1 LYRRIRRLGFYV
13 RIHGYEYLIADDK
26 RILALLF
33 LEPWTNRAE
42 LRVLVPDRG
51 FVDEITSAILL
62 LDPGI
67 SIEVIYPSSTSD
79 RSHPR

>member
-1 LYRRIRRLGFYV
+1 MRRLGFYV

-42 LRVLVPDRG
+42 LRVLVQDRG

-62 LDPGI
+62 LDPEI
-67 SIEVIYPSSTSD
+67 SIEVIYSSSTSD
-79 RSHPR
+79 RSHSR

>member
-1 LYRRIRRLGFYV
+1 MRRLGFYV

-33 LEPWTNRAE
+33 LEPWINRAE
-42 LRVLVPDRG
+42 LRVLVQDRG

-62 LDPGI
+62 LDPEI
-67 SIEVIYPSSTSD
+67 SIEVIYSSSTSD
-79 RSHPR
+79 RSHSR